1 MGLTLQVY
9 NCIQGYTYILVK
21 VVIII
26 GEKVRFTTT
35 SDKEL
40 LDQLKIDAIKKGRNV
55 NSILEDLIRVYLSP
69 DVKMVVEN
77 KQ

>member
-1 MGLTLQVY
+1 M
-9 NCIQGYTYILVK
+9 
-21 VVIII
+21 III